1 MFKIGQGS
9 LKLHKYLQSR
19 TNVKQSFKFGLRM
32 QRLIELVDLVEA
44 VHCHGQGWGAADH
57 AAWVQSGSGKSS

>member
-1 MFKIGQGS
+1 MW
-9 LKLHKYLQSR
+9 H
-19 TNVKQSFKFGLRM
+19 
-32 QRLIELVDLVEA
+32 LIELVDLVEA